1 MAELTL
7 EMLREELAP
16 IRAGLTALHGLQGSF
31 AAIERTVAALQ
42 GNVAAQQ
49 GNLAALERNVAV
61 LQGNFAALQGNLA
74 ALERNVAVLQ
84 ADVAAMR
91 PNVDGIP
98 LIQRAVSVLQE
109 DMRTLRDDMTVVSTT
124 TMRLDRTRDHH
135 EGVLTDILREMRA
148 VHAQI
153 AGIASRVRKLE
164 GVE

>member
-16 IRAGLTALHGLQGSF
+16 IRAGLAALQGLQGSF
-31 AAIERTVAALQ
+31 AALERTVAALQ
-42 GNVAAQQ
+42 GNVAA
-49 GNLAALERNVAV
+49 LERTVAT
-61 LQGNFAALQGNLA
+61 LQGNVASLQGDFA

-109 DMRTLRDDMTVVSTT
+109 DVRTLRDDMAVVSTT

-148 VHAQI
+148 VHVQI

-164 GVE
+164 GVEG

>member
-16 IRAGLTALHGLQGSF
+16 LRTGL
-31 AAIERTVAALQ
+31 AAVERTVAALQ
-42 GNVAAQQ
+42 GN
-49 GNLAALERNVAV
+49 
-61 LQGNFAALQGNLA
+61 FAAM
-74 ALERNVAVLQ
+74 ERNVAVLQ
-84 ADVAAMR
+84 ADVASMR

-109 DMRTLRDDMTVVSTT
+109 DVRTLRDDMTVVSTT

-148 VHAQI
+148 VHVQI

-164 GVE
+164 GVEG

>member
-16 IRAGLTALHGLQGSF
+16 IRAGL
-31 AAIERTVAALQ
+31 AALD
-42 GNVAAQQ
+42 G
-49 GNLAALERNVAV
+49 
-61 LQGNFAALQGNLA
+61 LQGNFAALQGNIA
-74 ALERNVAVLQ
+74 ALERNVVVLQ

-98 LIQRAVSVLQE
+98 LIQRAVSVLRE
-109 DMRTLRDDMTVVSTT
+109 DVRTLRDDMTVVSTT
-124 TMRLDRTRDHH
+124 TMRPDRTRDHH

-148 VHAQI
+148 VHVQI

-164 GVE
+164 GVEG